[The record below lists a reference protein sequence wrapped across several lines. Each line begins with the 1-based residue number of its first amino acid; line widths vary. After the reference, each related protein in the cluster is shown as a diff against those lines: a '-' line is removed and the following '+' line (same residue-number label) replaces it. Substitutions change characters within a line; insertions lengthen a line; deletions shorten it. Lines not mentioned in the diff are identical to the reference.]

1 MENKKSAEQL
11 QSMLEEWFKKL
22 PPLPANA
29 VDGLFKI
36 APWIALV
43 FGVIGVLGSIS
54 GFGALTFLAPFAAMG
69 GASSYYGLGIISTAG
84 WLIASVLMLLA
95 FTGLKAGK
103 ISGWNMLFW
112 SEVVSVVSSLAAFSL
127 GSIVGV
133 AIGFYLLFQ
142 IKPKYR

>member
-29 VDGLFKI
+29 VEGLFKI

-43 FGVIGVLGSIS
+43 FGVIGVLGSLS
-54 GFGALTFLAPFAAMG
+54 GFGALTFLAPLAAMG
-69 GASSYYGLGIISTAG
+69 GASNYYGLGIISTVG
-84 WLIASVLMLLA
+84 WLVSSVLMLLA
-95 FTGLKAGK
+95 FTGLKDGK
-103 ISGWNMLFW
+103 MSGWNLLFW
-112 SEVVSVVSSLAAFSL
+112 SEVVSVVASLVVFSL
-127 GSIVGV
+127 GTIVGA

-142 IKPKYR
+142 IKPKYK